1 MVTTVIDRLAGAV
14 GEHLLL
20 TYTSLLLSII
30 IGIPL
35 AVLAMRNERVA
46 SLVIG
51 FANLVQAVPSFA
63 VVAMV
68 VPLLGIGF
76 TPAIFAIFLRTLLP
90 IVKNTYVGLS
100 EVDRDLI
107 EAAKGIGLT
116 EFEILRYVRFPHALP
131 AMFAGLKFAAILAN
145 SIAILTA
152 IIGSGGLGRFV
163 YEGLASFNT
172 DKILMG
178 AIPAITIAILIDL
191 SFTLLERRVTP
202 ITRRSRLEGSL

>member
-1 MVTTVIDRLAGAV
+1 MVTDRLMVAV
-14 GEHLLL
+14 GEHLIL
-20 TYTSLLLSII
+20 TYTSLFLSVI

-35 AVLAMRNERVA
+35 AILAMRSERVA

-51 FANLVQAVPSFA
+51 FANLVQAIPSFA

-100 EVDRDLI
+100 EVDRGLI
-107 EAAKGIGLT
+107 DAARGIGLT
-116 EFEILRYVRFPHALP
+116 EFEILRHVRFPHALP

-172 DKILMG
+172 EKILMG
-178 AIPAITIAILIDL
+178 AVPAIIIAILIDL
-191 SFTLLERRVTP
+191 SFTILERKFTP
-202 ITRRSRLEGSL
+202 VAMREGILDGGL

>member
-1 MVTTVIDRLAGAV
+1 MVTDRLMVAV
-14 GEHLLL
+14 GEHLIL
-20 TYTSLLLSII
+20 TYTSLFLSII

-35 AVLAMRNERVA
+35 AILAMRSERAA

-51 FANLVQAVPSFA
+51 FANLVQAIPSFA

-90 IVKNTYVGLS
+90 VVKNTYVELS
-100 EVDRDLI
+100 EVDRGLI
-107 EAAKGIGLT
+107 DAARGIGLT
-116 EFEILRYVRFPHALP
+116 EVEILRYVRFSHALP
-131 AMFAGLKFAAILAN
+131 AMFAGLKFATILAN
-145 SIAILTA
+145 LIAILTA

-172 DKILMG
+172 EKILMG
-178 AIPAITIAILIDL
+178 AVPAIIIAILIDL
-191 SFTLLERRVTP
+191 SFTILERKFTP
-202 ITRRSRLEGSL
+202 VAMREGVLDGSL